1 MKSTSRVI
9 VPFCDSLS
17 AALHGVGAYTA
28 NIKEDLNEA
37 HHYAEISTVEK
48 DGKTQG
54 TILYFDGKTPYDLF
68 PSKFKQRG

>member
-9 VPFCDSLS
+9 VPFCESLHT
-17 AALHGVGAYTA
+17 ALMGVGSFTA
-28 NIKEDLNEA
+28 DVKEDLNEA
-37 HHYAEISTVEK
+37 CRYADISTVEK

-54 TILYFDGKTPYDLF
+54 TILYFHDKTPYDLF